1 MEYGR
6 ISKFALR
13 PSTPLLPHQFLQGA
27 LEIRVIELE
36 PKLDQA
42 GRQGPTTCEQAF
54 LSEATEHE
62 PQGEAG
68 RVTEGWP
75 MEGPGQAVG
84 KLAIGN
90 GFRRAEVERPVKV
103 VLL

>member
-1 MEYGR
+1 MIG
-6 ISKFALR
+6 
-13 PSTPLLPHQFLQGA
+13 
-27 LEIRVIELE
+27 V
-36 PKLDQA
+36 

-62 PQGEAG
+62 PQGKAG

-75 MEGPGQAVG
+75 MEGPGQALC

-90 GFRRAEVERPVKV
+90 GFRRAKIERPVKV
-103 VLL
+103 SCCSAKAMAAPLTLRWTDSSGLCSFL